1 MKRFAALAALIAVAV
16 AVGIYF
22 GTRGESSLPDLP
34 KAQQN
39 PALER
44 AKANGVIKGYHVVTA
59 GSAYEVSGSQIRF
72 RRVQVCDPE
81 SAGPCFTTRPLWYV
95 EYRRPVSAQAL
106 AILHIAETQMPRAN
120 IKLFEVTPGLPNSH
134 TPDARIMLIPKAGA

>member
-1 MKRFAALAALIAVAV
+1 MKRFVALAALAAVAV

-22 GTRGESSLPDLP
+22 GTRGKSSVAPVP

-39 PALER
+39 PALEQAR
-44 AKANGVIKGYHVVTA
+44 AKGVISGYRVVAA
-59 GSAYEVSGSQIRF
+59 GSAYEVSGSRIRF

-81 SAGPCFTTRPLWYV
+81 SAGPCFTTRPLWYI
-95 EYRRPVSAQAL
+95 EYRRPGSAQAQ
-106 AILHIAETQMPRAN
+106 AILRIAESQMPRAN

>member
-1 MKRFAALAALIAVAV
+1 MKRFAALAALVAV
-16 AVGIYF
+16 VVGVGVYF
-22 GTRGESSLPDLP
+22 GARGESSPRDVP

-39 PALER
+39 SALER
-44 AKANGVIKGYHVVTA
+44 AKASGVIPGYRVVAA

-72 RRVQVCDPE
+72 RRVQVCNPE
-81 SAGPCFTTRPLWYV
+81 SAGRCFTTRPLWYI
-95 EYRRPVSAQAL
+95 EYRRPVGAQAQ
-106 AILHIAETQMPRAN
+106 AIWRIAESQMPRAT